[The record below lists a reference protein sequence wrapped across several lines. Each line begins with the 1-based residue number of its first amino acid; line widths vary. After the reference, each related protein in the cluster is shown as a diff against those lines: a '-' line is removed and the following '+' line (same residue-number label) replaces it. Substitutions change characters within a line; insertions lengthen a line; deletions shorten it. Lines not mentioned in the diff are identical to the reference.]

1 MYIGKY
7 LQCNGFYEKG
17 NPWNSMETIWWI
29 HSIPF
34 HRFHGIP
41 FVKFH
46 RTKPYEYLTSY
57 HQCVELYVSPTNGFR
72 RSLSLSWQMP
82 SPHTVNLWNH
92 SIDIRTKHTYPPS
105 GCETSDGSRSSNGW
119 VYVMIFE
126 IWNNSDWIGWLSAI
140 ARTTWRVNYAKWVNL
155 LDFGISEYIS
165 IFLLLTMCC
174 LPPTLIRN
182 QYNDMVWGGCMERFY
197 IYLTHSE
204 ESWAIESG
212 VPSSTC
218 HHYFWLNNKHIC
230 YPLLHRISTQS
241 RLRIA
246 VSVSCK
252 GSNSFM
258 MMMILYMC
266 LQVTQRWK

>member
-1 MYIGKY
+1 MILCYKIY
-7 LQCNGFYEKG
+7 VFYVENRKRII
-17 NPWNSMETIWWI
+17 S
-29 HSIPF
+29 F
-34 HRFHGIP
+34 
-41 FVKFH
+41 
-46 RTKPYEYLTSY
+46 RTAYEYLTSY

-140 ARTTWRVNYAKWVNL
+140 ARTTWRVNYAKWVKL

-218 HHYFWLNNKHIC
+218 HHYFWLNNKHIR
-230 YPLLHRISTQS
+230 YPLLHRISAQS